1 MHHYKGDLVMKRNI
15 TQVEFSV
22 PDQPRLMKV
31 AAYSRVSSGK
41 DAMLHSLSSQVSY
54 YSKLIQEH
62 PGWAYC
68 GVYADEA
75 VTGTKEHRNG
85 FQTLLSD
92 CREGKIDLVITKSIS
107 RLARNTVTLLQTVRE
122 LKGLGVDVYF
132 EEQNIH
138 TMSSEGELM
147 MTILASYAQ
156 EESRSA
162 SENQKWRIKKNFEEG
177 IPWNGAMLGYR
188 YKDGK
193 YHVVPEEAELV
204 KRIFE
209 MYLDGAGYVLIS
221 NQLNEEGIASPDG
234 AQWHSSVVSKVLRN
248 YAYTGNLLLQT
259 TFSENHITK
268 KKCKNCGEYPQYLAT
283 DTHEAIIPIEVFQRV
298 QEEAARRAEKYGA
311 QPPQQPHYPFTG
323 KMVCA
328 NCGKHYQRKTTR
340 SGIVWICTTYN
351 RQGKK
356 YCASKAVPES
366 LLIAATTQVL
376 GLRQFD
382 AELFEKCIANIEV
395 LPDNL
400 LRYIF
405 TNRHMETFRWQ
416 DRSRSESWTDEMR
429 AAAGRK
435 TRERNEERRVTH
447 G

>member
-1 MHHYKGDLVMKRNI
+1 MHHYKGELVMKRSI
-15 TQVEFSV
+15 KQVEFSAQN
-22 PDQPRLMKV
+22 QPCLLKV

-41 DAMLHSLSSQVSY
+41 DAMLHSLSSQVNY

-122 LKGLGVDVYF
+122 LKSLGVDVYF

-193 YHVVPEEAELV
+193 YHIVPDEAELV
-204 KRIFE
+204 KRIFA

-234 AQWHSSVVSKVLRN
+234 SQWHTSVVEKILRN
-248 YAYTGNLLLQT
+248 YAYTGNLLLQRT
-259 TFSENHITK
+259 YSENHITK
-268 KKCKNCGEYPQYLAT
+268 RKCKNCGEYPQYLAT
-283 DTHEAIIPIEVFQRV
+283 DTHEAIIPNEMFQRV
-298 QEEAARRAEKYGA
+298 QEEVARRAEKFRA
-311 QPPQQPHYPFTG
+311 QPPQQPYYPFTG

-328 NCGKHYQRKTTR
+328 ICGKHYQRKTTR
-340 SGIVWICTTYN
+340 TGIVWICSTYN
-351 RQGKK
+351 RKGKK
-356 YCASKAVPES
+356 HCASKAVPEL

-382 AELFEKCIANIEV
+382 PDIFEKRITHIEV

-400 LRYIF
+400 LRYVF
-405 TNRHMETFRWQ
+405 TDGTMETFQWK
-416 DRSRSESWTDEMR
+416 DRSRSESWTTEMR
-429 AAAGRK
+429 EEVGRK
-435 TRERNEERRVTH
+435 TRERNEERRASN

>member
-1 MHHYKGDLVMKRNI
+1 MKRSI
-15 TQVEFSV
+15 KQVEFSAQN
-22 PDQPRLMKV
+22 QPCLLKV

-41 DAMLHSLSSQVSY
+41 DAMLHSLSSQVNY

-122 LKGLGVDVYF
+122 LKSLGVDVYF

-193 YHVVPEEAELV
+193 YHIVPDEAELV
-204 KRIFE
+204 KRIFA

-234 AQWHSSVVSKVLRN
+234 SQWHTSVVEKILRN
-248 YAYTGNLLLQT
+248 YAYTGNLLLQRT
-259 TFSENHITK
+259 YSENHITK
-268 KKCKNCGEYPQYLAT
+268 RKCKNCGEYPQYLAT
-283 DTHEAIIPIEVFQRV
+283 DTHEAIIPNEMFQRV
-298 QEEAARRAEKYGA
+298 QEEVARRAEKFRA
-311 QPPQQPHYPFTG
+311 QPPQQPYYPFTG

-328 NCGKHYQRKTTR
+328 ICGKHYQRKTTR
-340 SGIVWICTTYN
+340 TGIVWICSTYN
-351 RQGKK
+351 RKGKK
-356 YCASKAVPES
+356 HCASKAVPEL

-382 AELFEKCIANIEV
+382 PDIFEKRITHIEV

-400 LRYIF
+400 LRYVF
-405 TNRHMETFRWQ
+405 TDGTMETFQWK
-416 DRSRSESWTDEMR
+416 DRSRSESWTTEMR
-429 AAAGRK
+429 EEVGRK
-435 TRERNEERRVTH
+435 TRERNEERRASN

>member
-1 MHHYKGDLVMKRNI
+1 MKRSI
-15 TQVEFSV
+15 KQVEFSAQN
-22 PDQPRLMKV
+22 QPCLLKV

-41 DAMLHSLSSQVSY
+41 DAMLHSLSSQVNY

-122 LKGLGVDVYF
+122 LKSLGVDVYF

-193 YHVVPEEAELV
+193 YHIVPDEAELV
-204 KRIFE
+204 KRIFA

-234 AQWHSSVVSKVLRN
+234 SQWHTSVVAKILRN
-248 YAYTGNLLLQT
+248 YAYTGNLLLQRT
-259 TFSENHITK
+259 YSENHITK
-268 KKCKNCGEYPQYLAT
+268 RKCKNCGEYPQYLAT
-283 DTHEAIIPIEVFQRV
+283 DTHEAIIPNEMFQRV
-298 QEEAARRAEKYGA
+298 QEEVARRAEKFRA
-311 QPPQQPHYPFTG
+311 QPPQQPYYPFTG

-328 NCGKHYQRKTTR
+328 ICGKHYQRKTTR
-340 SGIVWICTTYN
+340 TGIVWICSTYN
-351 RQGKK
+351 RKGKK
-356 YCASKAVPES
+356 HCASKAVPEL

-382 AELFEKCIANIEV
+382 PDIFEKRITHIEV

-400 LRYIF
+400 LRYVF
-405 TNRHMETFRWQ
+405 TDGTMETFQWK
-416 DRSRSESWTDEMR
+416 DRSRSESWTTEMR
-429 AAAGRK
+429 EEVGRK
-435 TRERNEERRVTH
+435 TRERNEERRASN

>member
-1 MHHYKGDLVMKRNI
+1 MKRSI
-15 TQVEFSV
+15 IQVEFPV
-22 PDQPRLMKV
+22 PNQPQLLKV

-62 PGWAYC
+62 PGWVYC

-75 VTGTKEHRNG
+75 VTGTKERRNG
-85 FQTLLSD
+85 FQTLLSN
-92 CREGKIDLVITKSIS
+92 CRDGKIDLVITKSIS

-122 LKGLGVDVYF
+122 LKKLGVDVYF

-138 TMSSEGELM
+138 TISSEGELM

-188 YKDGK
+188 YKDEK
-193 YHVVPEEAELV
+193 YCIVPDEAELV
-204 KRIFE
+204 KRIFT

-221 NQLNEEGIASPDG
+221 NQLNEEGIASPDSS
-234 AQWHSSVVSKVLRN
+234 QWHSSVVSKVLHN

-259 TFSENHITK
+259 TFRENHITK
-268 KKCKNCGEYPQYLAT
+268 RKCKNCGEYPQYLAT
-283 DTHEAIIPIEVFQRV
+283 DTHEAIIPNELFQRV
-298 QEEAARRAEKYGA
+298 QEEAARRAEKYRA
-311 QPPQQPHYPFTG
+311 QPPQQPYYPFTG

-328 NCGKHYQRKTTR
+328 LCGKHYQRKTTHA
-340 SGIVWICTTYN
+340 GIVWICSTYN
-351 RQGKK
+351 RKGKK
-356 YCASKAVPES
+356 HCASKAVPEL

-376 GLRQFD
+376 GLVQFD
-382 AELFEKCIANIEV
+382 PEVFEKRIDHIEV

-400 LRYIF
+400 LRYVFIDG
-405 TNRHMETFRWQ
+405 TMETFQWK
-416 DRSRSESWTDEMR
+416 DRSRSESWTTEMR
-429 AAAGRK
+429 AAVGKK
-435 TRERNEERRVTH
+435 TRERNEERRASN

>member
-1 MHHYKGDLVMKRNI
+1 MKRSI
-15 TQVEFSV
+15 KQVEFSAQN
-22 PDQPRLMKV
+22 QPCLLKV

-41 DAMLHSLSSQVSY
+41 DAMLHSLSSQVNY

-122 LKGLGVDVYF
+122 LKSLGVDVYF

-193 YHVVPEEAELV
+193 YHIVPDDAELV
-204 KRIFE
+204 KRIFA

-234 AQWHSSVVSKVLRN
+234 SQWHTSVVAKILRN
-248 YAYTGNLLLQT
+248 YAYTGNLLLQRT
-259 TFSENHITK
+259 YGENHITK
-268 KKCKNCGEYPQYLAT
+268 RKCKNCGEYPQYLAT
-283 DTHEAIIPIEVFQRV
+283 DTHEAIIPNEMFQRV
-298 QEEAARRAEKYGA
+298 QEEVARRAEKFRA
-311 QPPQQPHYPFTG
+311 QPPQQPYYPFIG

-328 NCGKHYQRKTTR
+328 ICGKHYQRKTTR
-340 SGIVWICTTYN
+340 TGIVWICSIYN
-351 RQGKK
+351 RKGKK
-356 YCASKAVPES
+356 HCASKAVPEL

-382 AELFEKCIANIEV
+382 PDIFEKRITHIEV

-400 LRYIF
+400 LRYVF
-405 TNRHMETFRWQ
+405 TDGTMETFQWK
-416 DRSRSESWTDEMR
+416 DRSRSESWPTEMR
-429 AAAGRK
+429 EEDGRK
-435 TRERNEERRVTH
+435 TRERNDDRRASN

>member
-1 MHHYKGDLVMKRNI
+1 MKRSI
-15 TQVEFSV
+15 KQVEFSAQN
-22 PDQPRLMKV
+22 QPCLLKV

-41 DAMLHSLSSQVSY
+41 DAMLHSLSSQVNY

-92 CREGKIDLVITKSIS
+92 CREGKIDLVITRSIS

-122 LKGLGVDVYF
+122 LKSLGVDVYF

-193 YHVVPEEAELV
+193 YHIVPDEAELV
-204 KRIFE
+204 KWIFA

-234 AQWHSSVVSKVLRN
+234 SQWHTSVVAKILRN
-248 YAYTGNLLLQT
+248 YAYTGNLLLQRT
-259 TFSENHITK
+259 YSENHITK
-268 KKCKNCGEYPQYLAT
+268 RKCKNCGEYPQYLAT
-283 DTHEAIIPIEVFQRV
+283 DTHEAIIPNEMFQRV
-298 QEEAARRAEKYGA
+298 QEEVARRAEKFRA
-311 QPPQQPHYPFTG
+311 QPPQQPYYPFTG

-328 NCGKHYQRKTTR
+328 ICGKHYQRKTTR
-340 SGIVWICTTYN
+340 TGIVWICSTYN
-351 RQGKK
+351 RKGKK
-356 YCASKAVPES
+356 HCASKAVPEL

-382 AELFEKCIANIEV
+382 PDIFEKRITHIEV

-400 LRYIF
+400 LRYVF
-405 TNRHMETFRWQ
+405 TDGTMETFQWK
-416 DRSRSESWTDEMR
+416 DRSRSESWTTEMR
-429 AAAGRK
+429 EEVGRK
-435 TRERNEERRVTH
+435 TRERNEERRASN

>member
-1 MHHYKGDLVMKRNI
+1 MHHYKGELVMKRSI
-15 TQVEFSV
+15 KQVEFSAQN
-22 PDQPRLMKV
+22 QPCLLKV

-41 DAMLHSLSSQVSY
+41 DAMLHSLSSQVNY

-92 CREGKIDLVITKSIS
+92 CREGKIDLVITRSIS

-122 LKGLGVDVYF
+122 LKSLGVDVYF

-193 YHVVPEEAELV
+193 YHIVPDEAELV
-204 KRIFE
+204 KWIFA

-234 AQWHSSVVSKVLRN
+234 SQWHTSVVAKILRN
-248 YAYTGNLLLQT
+248 YAYTGNLLLQRT
-259 TFSENHITK
+259 YSENHITK
-268 KKCKNCGEYPQYLAT
+268 RKCKNCGEYPQYLAT
-283 DTHEAIIPIEVFQRV
+283 DTHEAIIPNEMFQRV
-298 QEEAARRAEKYGA
+298 QEEVARRAEKFRA
-311 QPPQQPHYPFTG
+311 QPPQQPYYPFTG

-328 NCGKHYQRKTTR
+328 ICGKHYQRKTTR
-340 SGIVWICTTYN
+340 TGIVWICSTYN
-351 RQGKK
+351 RKGKK
-356 YCASKAVPES
+356 HCASKAVPEL

-382 AELFEKCIANIEV
+382 PDIFEKRITHIEV

-400 LRYIF
+400 LRYVF
-405 TNRHMETFRWQ
+405 TDGTMETFQWK
-416 DRSRSESWTDEMR
+416 DRSRSESWTTEMR
-429 AAAGRK
+429 EEVGRK
-435 TRERNEERRVTH
+435 TRERNEERRASN

>member
-1 MHHYKGDLVMKRNI
+1 MKRSI
-15 TQVEFSV
+15 TQVEFPIPS
-22 PDQPRLMKV
+22 QPRLLRV

-62 PGWAYC
+62 PGWVYC

-75 VTGTKEHRNG
+75 VTGTKERRNG
-85 FQTLLSD
+85 FQTLLSN
-92 CREGKIDLVITKSIS
+92 CRDGKIDLVITKSIS

-122 LKGLGVDVYF
+122 LKKLGVDVYF

-138 TMSSEGELM
+138 TISSEGELM

-193 YHVVPEEAELV
+193 YQIVPDEAELV
-204 KRIFE
+204 KRIFS

-221 NQLNEEGIASPDG
+221 NQLNEEGIPSPDG
-234 AQWHSSVVSKVLRN
+234 SQWHTSVVSKILRN
-248 YAYTGNLLLQT
+248 YAYTGNLLLQRT
-259 TFSENHITK
+259 YSENHITK
-268 KKCKNCGEYPQYLAT
+268 RKCKNCGEYPQYLAT
-283 DTHEAIIPIEVFQRV
+283 DTHEAIIPHELFQRV
-298 QEEAARRAEKYGA
+298 QEEATRRAEKFRA
-311 QPPQQPHYPFTG
+311 QPPQQPFYPFTG

-328 NCGKHYQRKTTR
+328 ICGKHYQRKTTHT
-340 SGIVWICTTYN
+340 GIVWICSTYN
-351 RQGKK
+351 RKGKK
-356 YCASKAVPES
+356 HCASKAVPEP

-382 AELFEKCIANIEV
+382 ADIFEQRINRIDV
-395 LPDNL
+395 LPGNL
-400 LRYIF
+400 LRYVF
-405 TNRHMETFRWQ
+405 ADGNVENFQWK
-416 DRSRSESWTDEMR
+416 DRSRSESWTAEMR
-429 AAAGRK
+429 AAVGKK
-435 TRERNEERRVTH
+435 TRERNDERRTSN